1 MRWKLCAMACAV
13 LASLALAGQAS
24 ADFAPAPPQSAS
36 ASGSSNGKNH
46 WYIAKGTRCVSSPQ
60 GPILRTSFLM
70 YADGFPTSNVQN
82 FILHARLIPHGAT
95 LPGQNWTRSYSTTLS
110 PSLTDS
116 ATGHRLFLTTTA
128 KARVDL
134 QYDWDLQVKLQW
146 KRLSR
151 PDWNTTLVV
160 KYDESRCPGYGDDTG
175 STLPGQ
181 ATPNVNGG

>member
-1 MRWKLCAMACAV
+1 MRWRLCATASAM
-13 LASLALAGQAS
+13 LASLVLAGQAS
-24 ADFAPAPPQSAS
+24 ADLAPAPAQSVS
-36 ASGSSNGKNH
+36 AGGSSGGKDH
-46 WYIAKGTRCVSSPQ
+46 WYIARGTQCVA
-60 GPILRTSFLM
+60 GPFIRTSFFM
-70 YADGFPTSNVQN
+70 YADGFSKSNVQN

-160 KYDESRCPGYGDDTG
+160 KYDESRCPGDGDDTG